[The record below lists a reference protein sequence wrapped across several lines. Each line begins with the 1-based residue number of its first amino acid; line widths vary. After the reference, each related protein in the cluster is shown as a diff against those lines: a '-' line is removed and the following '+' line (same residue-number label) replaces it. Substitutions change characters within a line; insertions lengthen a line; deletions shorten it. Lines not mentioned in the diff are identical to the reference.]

1 MAHSFKELIAWQ
13 KARRLAV
20 RIYRLTQN
28 FPQEEKYGLSTQL
41 RRAAVSVVSN
51 IAEGQGRRTV
61 GEFQQF
67 LGIAR
72 GSLLE
77 IETQIIIAGDLGFIS
92 EPEADSVC
100 NEARDVLGLV
110 IRLAESLRARGASGA
125 E

>member
-1 MAHSFKELIAWQ
+1 MSHSFKELIALQ

-28 FPQEEKYGLSTQL
+28 FPPEEKYGLSAQL

-77 IETQIIIAGDLGFIS
+77 IETQIIIAGDLGFVPES
-92 EPEADSVC
+92 EVESVSK
-100 NEARDVLGLV
+100 EARDVLGLV
-110 IRLAESLRARGASGA
+110 VRLSESLRACGASAA